1 MGPRD
6 AKRIEQADGV
16 GRHVLER
23 IGHGGPAPGRQRGSQ
38 VREIRQGRGAEMR
51 GAAGVPVVEAEDAI
65 ASSCGERLAKGR
77 RPADPLGSEARDQ
90 QDGLVCRIAETV
102 PHQVDAVGQPRPQRA
117 PDRIGEVSLAELGA
131 ASVRDMKVEAPVA
144 GLIDIVERRPVT
156 ANVPKRA

>member
-1 MGPRD
+1 
-6 AKRIEQADGV
+6 
-16 GRHVLER
+16 
-23 IGHGGPAPGRQRGSQ
+23 
-38 VREIRQGRGAEMR
+38 MR

-156 ANVPKRA
+156 ANAPNAGVSLQLFLKGGRLAVSIVPIQAKPDGDDAQGKPF